1 MLYMFSRLLKPPNH
15 SFLLLGPRGTGK
27 STWIREH
34 FPDIPTYDLLNTAEA
49 LRLSK
54 EPHLLFNELQGL
66 KKESWAIIDEVQ
78 KVPALLDEV
87 HRLME
92 TKSIKFVLCG
102 SSARK
107 LKRGGA
113 NLLAGRARTVQLFP
127 LVSPEINDDVK
138 LPDYFLFGSL
148 PLSITDHDPKSYLK
162 SYAET
167 YLQEEI
173 KGEAATRNIGA
184 FGRFLEVAA
193 RQNGQITNISN
204 IARDAQV
211 ARQTVQGYFD
221 ILVDTL
227 LGYWLQPWK
236 LKRTTKQVAHP
247 KFYFFDSGI
256 VRSLSGRLPYPPT
269 QEEMGPLI
277 ETCILNEVRAYLSY
291 SRLHYPLYFWSSH
304 DGVEVDLF
312 CETQKGFTAIE
323 IKAAPRWDNKFN
335 RGLQRIQEEIGR
347 TKISCFGIYTGSRE
361 ATFNQIQVLPV
372 LDFLK
377 RLWEGNIIY

>member
-1 MLYMFSRLLKPPNH
+1 MFSRLLKPPNH

-227 LGYWLQPWK
+227 LGCSGAVHLVRAFVIGILTLRFTCGEGLQG
-236 LKRTTKQVAHP
+236 LGEDLVIRFTGRIRLALAAR
-247 KFYFFDSGI
+247 
-256 VRSLSGRLPYPPT
+256 VRSG
-269 QEEMGPLI
+269 
-277 ETCILNEVRAYLSY
+277 
-291 SRLHYPLYFWSSH
+291 SS
-304 DGVEVDLF
+304 F
-312 CETQKGFTAIE
+312 AI
-323 IKAAPRWDNKFN
+323 R
-335 RGLQRIQEEIGR
+335 
-347 TKISCFGIYTGSRE
+347 C
-361 ATFNQIQVLPV
+361 PV
-372 LDFLK
+372 LVCGACSGGCT
-377 RLWEGNIIY
+377 RIPAGVGAGT